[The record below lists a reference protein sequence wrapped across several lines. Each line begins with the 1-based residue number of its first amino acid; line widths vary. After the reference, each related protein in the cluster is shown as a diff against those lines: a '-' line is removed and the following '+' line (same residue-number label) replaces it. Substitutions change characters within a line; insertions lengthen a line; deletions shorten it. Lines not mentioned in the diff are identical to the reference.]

1 MVSII
6 RNIDIFTVGCH
17 ATFALF
23 DPFQNSLLNVLLILG
38 KFDCFGKRRKFAFFF
53 FAQKV
58 ILRTN
63 FSVFFSFVQICLK
76 IRKLAPFL
84 AK

>member
-1 MVSII
+1 LV
-6 RNIDIFTVGCH
+6 
-17 ATFALF
+17 
-23 DPFQNSLLNVLLILG
+23 VLAREENLHS
-38 KFDCFGKRRKFAFFF
+38 F

-58 ILRTN
+58 FLSTN
-63 FSVFFSFVQICLK
+63 FSVFFSFEQICLK